1 MAEAIAAQG
10 ASGKAPQPDYGLD
23 APPIVHSMFSRGAW
37 TFGIGLAM
45 FLINRS
51 EYPEPAWALFSVLGS
66 IGLVFLAVGAFMV
79 WSSRVAKLKLRDEL
93 IESLALQG
101 DEKVLDVGCGRGL
114 LLIAAAKR
122 LGSAKAGT
130 KGGGKATGIDIW
142 SDQDLSGNSADAVK
156 QNAKIEG
163 VSDRV
168 RIETGDARK
177 LVYPDANYDVV
188 VSSLA
193 IHNIPEKEDRQQAI
207 REMWRVLKPGG
218 KLLIFDILKT
228 GEYAA
233 VLREC
238 GANDVALSG
247 MKFLWCIPSR
257 SLTARKS
264 I

>member
-10 ASGKAPQPDYGLD
+10 NAGKAPHPDYGLD
-23 APPIVHSMFSRGAW
+23 APPVVHSMFSRGAW

-51 EYPEPAWALFSVLGS
+51 EYPAPAWSLFSALGS
-66 IGLVFLAVGAFMV
+66 IGLTFLAVGAFMV
-79 WSSRVAKLKLRDEL
+79 WSSRVAKLKLRDQL
-93 IESLALQG
+93 LDSLALKG
-101 DEKVLDVGCGRGL
+101 DEKILDVGCGRGL
-114 LLIAAAKR
+114 LLIGAAKR
-122 LGSAKAGT
+122 LDAGKAGSKT
-130 KGGGKATGIDIW
+130 AGKATGIDIW
-142 SDQDLSGNSADAVK
+142 SDQDLSGNSADATK
-156 QNAKIEG
+156 QNAKLEG
-163 VSDRV
+163 VADRV

-188 VSSLA
+188 MSSLA
-193 IHNIPEKEDRQQAI
+193 IHNIPEKEERQQAI

-257 SLTARKS
+257 ILTARK
-264 I
+264 

>member
-10 ASGKAPQPDYGLD
+10 APQPDYGLD
-23 APPIVHSMFSRGAW
+23 APPVVHSMFSRGGWA
-37 TFGIGLAM
+37 FGIGLLM
-45 FLINRS
+45 FLINRR

-66 IGLVFLAVGAFMV
+66 IGVAFLAVGGFMV

-93 IESLALQG
+93 IDSLALQG

-114 LLIAAAKR
+114 LLIAAAKH
-122 LGSAKAGT
+122 LTAG

-142 SDQDLSGNSADAVK
+142 SDQDLSGNSADATK

-193 IHNIPEKEDRQQAI
+193 IHNIPEKEERQQAI
-207 REMWRVLKPGG
+207 QEMWRVLKPGG

-233 VLREC
+233 VLRAS
-238 GANDVALSG
+238 GANDVTLSG

-257 SLTARKS
+257 VLRAKKQN
-264 I
+264 

>member
-10 ASGKAPQPDYGLD
+10 APQPDYGLD
-23 APPIVHSMFSRGAW
+23 APPVVHSMFSRGGWA
-37 TFGIGLAM
+37 FGIGLLM
-45 FLINRS
+45 FLINRG

-66 IGLVFLAVGAFMV
+66 IGLTFLAVGGFMV

-93 IESLALQG
+93 LDSLALQG
-101 DEKVLDVGCGRGL
+101 DEKLLDVGCGRGL
-114 LLIAAAKR
+114 LLIGAAKR
-122 LGSAKAGT
+122 LTAG

-142 SDQDLSGNSADAVK
+142 SDQDLSGNSADATK

-193 IHNIPEKEDRQQAI
+193 IHNIPEKEERQQAI

-218 KLLIFDILKT
+218 KLLIFDIFKT

-233 VLREC
+233 VLRGL
-238 GANDVALSG
+238 GASDVTLSG

-257 SLTARKS
+257 VLTARK
-264 I
+264 

>member
-1 MAEAIAAQG
+1 MADAVAAG
-10 ASGKAPQPDYGLD
+10 AAPHPDYGLD
-23 APPIVHSMFSRGAW
+23 APPIVHSMFSRGVW

-51 EYPEPAWALFSVLGS
+51 EYPQPAWALFSALGS
-66 IGLVFLAVGAFMV
+66 IGLVFLAVGGFMV

-93 IESLALQG
+93 IDSLALKG
-101 DEKVLDVGCGRGL
+101 DEKILDVGCGRGL
-114 LLIAAAKR
+114 LLIGAAKR
-122 LGSAKAGT
+122 LGMSQGGGKAGS

-142 SDQDLSGNSADAVK
+142 SDQDLSGNSADATK

-168 RIETGDARK
+168 RVETGDARK

-188 VSSLA
+188 MSSLA
-193 IHNIPEKEDRQQAI
+193 IHNIPEREERQQAI

-228 GEYAA
+228 GEYAR

-238 GANDVALSG
+238 GASNVTLSG

-257 SLTARKS
+257 ILTARK
-264 I
+264 

>member
-10 ASGKAPQPDYGLD
+10 APQPDYGLD
-23 APPIVHSMFSRGAW
+23 APPVVHSMFSRGGWA
-37 TFGIGLAM
+37 FGIGLLM
-45 FLINRS
+45 FLINRR

-66 IGLVFLAVGAFMV
+66 IGVVFLAVGGFMV

-93 IESLALQG
+93 IDSLALQG

-114 LLIAAAKR
+114 LLIAAAKH
-122 LGSAKAGT
+122 LTAG

-156 QNAKIEG
+156 HNAKIEG

-193 IHNIPEKEDRQQAI
+193 IHNIPEKEERQQAI
-207 REMWRVLKPGG
+207 QEMWRVLKPGG

-233 VLREC
+233 VLRAS
-238 GANDVALSG
+238 GANDVTLSG

-257 SLTARKS
+257 VLRAKKQN
-264 I
+264 

>member
-1 MAEAIAAQG
+1 MADAVAAG
-10 ASGKAPQPDYGLD
+10 AVPHPDYGLD

-51 EYPEPAWALFSVLGS
+51 EYPQPAWSLFSALGS

-93 IESLALQG
+93 IDSLALKG
-101 DEKVLDVGCGRGL
+101 DEKILDVGCGRGL
-114 LLIAAAKR
+114 LLIGAAKR
-122 LGSAKAGT
+122 LSISQGGGKAGSKT
-130 KGGGKATGIDIW
+130 AGKATGIDIW
-142 SDQDLSGNSADAVK
+142 SDQDLSGNSADATK
-156 QNAKIEG
+156 QNAKLEG

-168 RIETGDARK
+168 RVETGDARK

-188 VSSLA
+188 MSSLA
-193 IHNIPEKEDRQQAI
+193 IHNIPEREERQQAI
-207 REMWRVLKPGG
+207 AEMWRVLKPGG

-228 GEYAA
+228 GEYAR
-233 VLREC
+233 VLRER
-238 GANDVALSG
+238 GANDVTLSG

-257 SLTARKS
+257 ILTARKPN
-264 I
+264 